1 MISVAGMG
9 NPLMDMII
17 HEDFSVLKIL
27 KAERGA
33 MHLVEWDT
41 VEVLLDLSANA
52 LRMSGG
58 SCANT
63 LRGISWLIGDEDNL
77 DIPAFFGAVGRDEQG
92 AVFEEIMK
100 SHNVVPFL
108 ARSNV
113 GTGLSTI
120 IVTPDH
126 ERTMFTH
133 LGACREF
140 TRGDMD
146 YSVIDKSI
154 CFHVTGYMWDTP
166 NQEETAKESILY
178 ARKKGKIIS
187 FDVADPFVVHRYG
200 DSLREWLPGKI
211 DYLFGN
217 REELERLTG
226 SSPSDSHEEVARRT
240 EAVCPHVIM
249 KIGKEGSIT
258 NMEGSLCVSP
268 AEEVAA
274 VDTTGAGDSF
284 AAGYLYGVLTGRN
297 CKDCGRL
304 ANRLA
309 SRIVTVEGCNYEP
322 LDRSEVLLVLEQQL

>member
-1 MISVAGMG
+1 MISVTGMG

-17 HEDFSVLKIL
+17 HKDFSIL
-27 KAERGA
+27 KSLKADLGA
-33 MHLVEWDT
+33 MHLVEWST
-41 VEVLLDLSANA
+41 VEVLLDHSANA
-52 LRMSGG
+52 LRMAGG

-63 LRGISWLIGDEDNL
+63 LRGLSWLIGDEDNL
-77 DIPAFFGAVGRDEQG
+77 EIPAFFGAVGNDEQG
-92 AVFEEIMK
+92 NVFEEIMK
-100 SHNVVPFL
+100 SHNVLPFL
-108 ARSNV
+108 ARGNL

-140 TRGDMD
+140 THGDMD
-146 YSVIDKSI
+146 YTVIDKSI

-166 NQEETAKESILY
+166 HQEEAAKKSIVY
-178 ARKKGKIIS
+178 ARHQGKKIS

-200 DSLREWLPGKI
+200 DTLREWLPGKI

-226 SSPSDSHEEVARRT
+226 SSSSDTHEEVVRRT
-240 EAVCPHVIM
+240 EEICPHVVM

-258 NMEGSLCVSP
+258 NLEGSLCVSP

-284 AAGYLYGVLTGRN
+284 AAGYLYGLLTGKT
-297 CKDCGRL
+297 CEECGRL

-322 LDRSEVLLVLEQQL
+322 LDRSEVLLVLE